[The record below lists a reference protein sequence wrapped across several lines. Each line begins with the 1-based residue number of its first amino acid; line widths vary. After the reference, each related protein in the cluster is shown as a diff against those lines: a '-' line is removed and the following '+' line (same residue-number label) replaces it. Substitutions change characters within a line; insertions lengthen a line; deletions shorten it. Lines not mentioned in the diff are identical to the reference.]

1 MEQLTLFKPP
11 YKYIIDSCSIF
22 SQKANRTYRR
32 QVHRSLWLKIEEY
45 IRANI
50 IIICSEIS
58 DEIRD
63 KDIKTWLKMQQCV
76 ILEIDEDIQLN
87 VRKIVTEHPEIIE
100 FTGSSGTSSGDVFL
114 LATAMKYDLA
124 IITEENP
131 QKPKKLPM
139 ISRNYGISTFNILE
153 LCEQEKWVL

>member
-32 QVHRSLWLKIEEY
+32 KVHRSLWLKIEEY
-45 IRANI
+45 IRANLI
-50 IIICSEIS
+50 VICSEIS

-63 KDIKTWLKMQQCV
+63 ADIKTWLKMQQCV
-76 ILEIDEDIQLN
+76 VLEIDEDIQLN
-87 VRKIVTEHPEIIE
+87 VRKIVTEQPEIIE

-139 ISRNYGISTFNILE
+139 ISRNYGISTFNIVE

>member
-11 YKYIIDSCSIF
+11 YKYIIDSCPIF

-32 QVHRSLWLKIEEY
+32 QIHRSLWLKIEEY
-45 IRANI
+45 IRASI
-50 IIICSEIS
+50 IVICSEIS

-63 KDIKTWLKMQQCV
+63 ADLKDWLKMHRCV
-76 ILEIDEDIQLN
+76 ILGIDEDIQLY

-100 FTGSSGTSSGDVFL
+100 FTGGGGTSSGDAFL

-139 ISRNYGISTFNILE
+139 ISKHYGVSTFSIIE
-153 LCEQEKWVL
+153 LCEQEKRIL